1 MNLIIGIL
9 IEITFLEILIL
20 ILISAFS
27 KRPKKKKEN
36 EFVMKIKE
44 SVEPKRSLKKINPQ
58 KTKKQKILKRETGE
72 FERFLLL
79 LIPIVVV
86 AYLLV
91 SNYVGVSINIW
102 TIILLVIGILVISIL
117 IFLEATKKYRG

>member
-44 SVEPKRSLKKINPQ
+44 SVEPKRSLKKIDPQ
-58 KTKKQKILKRETGE
+58 KTKKQKILKKETGE

-79 LIPIVVV
+79 LIPLVVV
-86 AYLLV
+86 AYLLF

>member
-9 IEITFLEILIL
+9 LEITFLEILIL

-27 KRPKKKKEN
+27 KKPKKKKEN

-44 SVEPKRSLKKINPQ
+44 SVEPKRSLKKIDPQ
-58 KTKKQKILKRETGE
+58 KTKKQKILKKETGE

-79 LIPIVVV
+79 LIPLVVV
-86 AYLLV
+86 AYLLF